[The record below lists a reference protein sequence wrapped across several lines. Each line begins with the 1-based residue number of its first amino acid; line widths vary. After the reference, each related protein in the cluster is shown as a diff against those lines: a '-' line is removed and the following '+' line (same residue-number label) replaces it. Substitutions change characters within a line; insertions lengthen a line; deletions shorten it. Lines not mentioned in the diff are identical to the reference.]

1 MKQILLSIRMLL
13 RFKVYTFVNFIGL
26 AISLACVFTI
36 TRYIHQEN
44 TVDHCY
50 PEYKR
55 IYFIERSISDG
66 TKELSGYQSDL
77 EKDPAVE
84 RCVIHS
90 MYRFGYG
97 FWETRNYCKCPV
109 HRQYIL

>member
-13 RFKVYTFVNFIGL
+13 RFKVYTVVNFIGL

-55 IYFIERSISDG
+55 ICFIERSISDG
-66 TKELSGYQSDL
+66 TKELAGYQSDL
-77 EKDPAVE
+77 EKD
-84 RCVIHS
+84 RHS
-90 MYRFGYG
+90 LHVAI
-97 FWETRNYCKCPV
+97 WLW
-109 HRQYIL
+109 ILGSKKLLSMPYP